1 MDIPPTKN
9 LQKMLKTLK
18 KDPQHTS
25 YEPVFIPGRG
35 FCYERLESFA
45 NIEEQIELFKAL
57 EKVGVVTSNKISASL
72 LSCSSCNYPYFSI
85 KNLCRFCRSSNV
97 VLGTV
102 IEHDICGNVDFDY
115 KYNSADG
122 KLICDRCNKELK
134 ALGVDYS
141 KTSRCYKCLQCNSI
155 LPSTEQY
162 NGCLNCGKF
171 SAQDDLHLLQLF
183 TYTINPEK
191 LLSIIDRNDYLDLL
205 RARLTKTGIKVSFPG
220 TVTGSS
226 MLEHQFDLVVSD
238 DDQNGIP
245 VLVGDFLELSASQD
259 NDSTNGNAETLVL
272 SFIGRCIDVKARNKV
287 FMSFSKFSERAKI
300 LANAHGVHLV
310 EISNNYGGVTDDNG
324 DGDDRFRRGHLSET
338 ADTIS
343 RLCSGI
349 PNEKVRD
356 SNNGIKQSDN
366 N

>member
-35 FCYERLESFA
+35 FCYEGLESFG
-45 NIEEQIELFKAL
+45 NIGEQIELFKAL
-57 EKVGVVTSNKISASL
+57 EKVGVVGSTKISASL
-72 LSCSSCNYPYFSI
+72 LNCSSCNSPYFSI
-85 KNLCRFCRSSNV
+85 KNLCRFCRSSNI

-102 IEHDICGNVDFDY
+102 IEHDLCGNVDFDY
-115 KYNSADG
+115 KYNSVDG
-122 KLICDRCNKELK
+122 KLICERCNKELK

-171 SAQDDLHLLQLF
+171 SVQDDLHLLQLF
-183 TYTINPEK
+183 AYTINPEK
-191 LLSIIDRNDYLDLL
+191 LLSIIDKNNYLDLI
-205 RARLTKTGIKVSFPG
+205 RERLTKTGIKVSFPG

-226 MLEHQFDLVVSD
+226 NIEHQFDLVVFN
-238 DDQNGIP
+238 DDQNGLP
-245 VLVGDFLELSASQD
+245 VLVGDFLELSVQE
-259 NDSTNGNAETLVL
+259 NDSTNGNAETLIL
-272 SFIGRCIDVKARNKV
+272 SFIGRCIDIKARNKV
-287 FMSFSKFSERAKI
+287 FMSFSKFSERAKK

-310 EISNNYGGVTDDNG
+310 EISDDGGGVTDNNS
-324 DGDDRFRRGHLSET
+324 GDDRFHRGRLSET

-343 RLCSGI
+343 RLCIGI
-349 PNEKVRD
+349 QNEKVRD
-356 SNNGIKQSDN
+356 SHNGIRQ
-366 N
+366 

>member
-1 MDIPPTKN
+1 MDILPTKN

-35 FCYERLESFA
+35 FCYEGLESFA

-57 EKVGVVTSNKISASL
+57 EKVGVTSSNKKISASL
-72 LSCSSCNYPYFSI
+72 LSCGSCNYPYFSI

-97 VLGTV
+97 ILGTV
-102 IEHDICGNVDFDY
+102 IEHDLCGNVDFDY

-122 KLICDRCNKELK
+122 KLICDRCNRELK

-141 KTSRCYKCLQCNSI
+141 KTSRCYKCIQCNSI

-191 LLSIIDRNDYLDLL
+191 LLSMIDKNDYLNLL
-205 RARLTKTGIKVSFPG
+205 RERLTKTSIKVSFPG
-220 TVTGSS
+220 TVKGESK
-226 MLEHQFDLVVSD
+226 LEHQFDLVVYND
-238 DDQNGIP
+238 DRNGTP
-245 VLVGDFLELSASQD
+245 VLVGDFLELPSQD
-259 NDSTNGNAETLVL
+259 NDSIDAGAETLVL
-272 SFIGRCIDVKARNKV
+272 SFIGKCIDINARNKT
-287 FMSFSKFSERAKI
+287 FMSFSKFSDRTKRI
-300 LANAHGVHLV
+300 ANAHGVHLV
-310 EISNNYGGVTDDNG
+310 EISNDGGITDNNG
-324 DGDDRFRRGHLSET
+324 DGHERSHRDHVSET

-343 RLCSGI
+343 RLCREI
-349 PNEKVRD
+349 PKENVRD
-356 SNNGIKQSDN
+356 AHDGINQPENN
-366 N
+366 